1 MNVFGRNIRVSVYGE
16 SHGPEVGVLI
26 DGVPPGILLSEVD
39 FLEDIAR
46 RKSGAPGTTRR
57 REGDEPLIRSG
68 VYRGYTSGSPLCISF
83 LNRDARPQDYLAAE
97 DSDSAGK
104 LPFRPGTADYTGDV
118 KFRGFQDPRG
128 GGHFSGRL
136 TLPLVAA
143 GVVAKKILDG
153 KCPKLTITAFLSQ
166 VGGVPVIRNRPL
178 PEEVT
183 TLLAQAV
190 ERGDSLGAVISCEV
204 TKLPAGLGNPFFDSA
219 ESLLSHGIF
228 SIPGIKGIAFGLGFD
243 EALLPGSQNPHIGGI
258 AGGITNGDML
268 SFQVAVKPTPTIG
281 GKGRHDACFALRVP
295 VVIEAVTAI
304 VIADL
309 VMTGA

>member
-1 MNVFGRNIRVSVYGE
+1 MNVFGRNFRVAVYGE

-26 DGVPPGILLSEVD
+26 DGVPPGILLSEID

-46 RKSGAPGTTRR
+46 RKSGAQGTTRR
-57 REGDEPLIRSG
+57 KEGDEPLIRSG

-83 LNRDARPQDYLAAE
+83 LNRDARPQDYLTAE
-97 DSDSAGK
+97 DSDPVRK

-143 GVVAKKILDG
+143 GVVAKKILEG
-153 KCPKLTITAFLSQ
+153 KCPKLAITAFLSQ

-178 PEEVT
+178 PKEVN

-190 ERGDSLGAVISCEV
+190 ERGDSLGAIISCEV
-204 TKLPAGLGNPFFDSA
+204 TKLPAGLGNPFFDSV

-228 SIPGIKGIAFGLGFD
+228 SIPGIKGITFGLGFD
-243 EALLPGSQNPHIGGI
+243 EALLMGSQNPHIGGI
-258 AGGITNGDML
+258 AGGITNGDMV
-268 SFQVAVKPTPTIG
+268 SFQVAIKPTPTVG
-281 GKGRHDACFALRVP
+281 GKGRHDTCFALRVP
-295 VVIEAVTAI
+295 VVIEAVTAM

-309 VMTGA
+309 VITGA